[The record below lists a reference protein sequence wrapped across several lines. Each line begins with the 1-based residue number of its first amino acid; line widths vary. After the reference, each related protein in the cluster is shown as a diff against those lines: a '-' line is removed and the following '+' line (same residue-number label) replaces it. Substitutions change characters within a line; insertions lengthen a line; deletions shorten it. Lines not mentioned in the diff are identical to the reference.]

1 MIDVD
6 GGVGCFVGEGVVVV
20 DMVGG
25 CGEGGV
31 AGVEIGGGI
40 VVTVVVDVVVDEGRV
55 ATVVAAVEVLVPPPS
70 PLPLSTLQTPT
81 NSQACSQLIVTP
93 GSYAGC
99 EHHGVYGNSR
109 HLK

>member
-6 GGVGCFVGEGVVVV
+6 GVVGCLVGEGVVVV

-25 CGEGGV
+25 CGGGGV

-40 VVTVVVDVVVDEGRV
+40 VAAVVVAVVVDEGRV
-55 ATVVAAVEVLVPPPS
+55 AIVVAAVEVLVPLPPS
-70 PLPLSTLQTPT
+70 LPLPSSTSQTPT

-93 GSYAGC
+93 GS
-99 EHHGVYGNSR
+99 
-109 HLK
+109 